1 MRGIQKATTE
11 KVVVDLGDTDIAVER
26 EPLDRGRIAV
36 ELERQRKR
44 LRPQPELT
52 KLLKKIQIIYETSF

>member
-36 ELERQRKR
+36 ELERQRKS
-44 LRPQPELT
+44 LRPQPELA
-52 KLLKKIQIIYETSF
+52 KLLKKIQIIYVISF